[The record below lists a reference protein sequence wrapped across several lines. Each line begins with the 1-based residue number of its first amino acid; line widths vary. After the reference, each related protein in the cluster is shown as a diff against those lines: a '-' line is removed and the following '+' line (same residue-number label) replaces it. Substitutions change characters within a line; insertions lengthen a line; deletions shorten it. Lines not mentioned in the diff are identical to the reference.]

1 MGSIFR
7 PRGIAERLKDVIR
20 HRTAVIQ
27 RGNGHDTESQEDRRN
42 DFVRKD
48 GNGAHLFTFFSNI
61 SCFLKKKNS
70 RQPFLL
76 ENIKPAFAGEPK
88 QHGGHKNG
96 HDAQNDKIA
105 VFPMKLRHVIEI
117 HAVNP
122 RDERQRDKNGRDD
135 S

>member
-7 PRGIAERLKDVIR
+7 PRRKAERLKDVIR

-27 RGNGHDTESQEDRRN
+27 RGNGHDTEKQKGGRN
-42 DFVRKD
+42 GFVRKN

-61 SCFLKKKNS
+61 SCFHKKKNS

-76 ENIKPAFAGEPK
+76 ENIKPAFTGEPK
-88 QHGGHKNG
+88 QHGGHKSG
-96 HDAQNDKIA
+96 HYAQNDKIP

-117 HAVNP
+117 HAVNS
-122 RDERQRDKNGRDD
+122 RDKRERNKNGRDD
-135 S
+135 G